1 MFKISS
7 HTYKTIVF
15 LALLI
20 FPILTYG
27 QILDTEIP
35 NVISDSIK
43 KNKIKVIPLTHII
56 EGIEITNKE
65 LKSIQKKINKDTKI
79 TEIDSLFPFYEE
91 FLKIQK
97 EEVDKFLKA
106 DPNRE
111 KIDNLII
118 KWDGYSEYLEIWQT
132 EINDFQER
140 NSRLYETIEPSE
152 TIWNLTY
159 DNALEENAP
168 PEILNN
174 IVAIRDSV
182 VKLKDIILKNN
193 NDFLSMEARINV
205 ELNEIDEVIEEL
217 TSLKDSDVYNLFNQR
232 LTPVWTTSFSNIWE
246 HSGTNNIDTVKMST
260 LGNFDFVK
268 TLKRS
273 LPLFLIFVALIT
285 LLVLY
290 LKKAFET
297 YPFTEENADLQHA
310 KSTLTEHYLATIF
323 FLVFLL
329 ARFYFVPAPKLFLD
343 ILTLF
348 SLFSAIALVKPLMY
362 KRFKKLIYFAIFFY
376 VFDSIKT
383 YVWFNAEQYRLYT
396 FIEAILVIVV
406 VFSFTHPYR
415 ETLKMKMEIFG
426 KFLLRFTPLIYV
438 LCGASILANI
448 LGYINLTDLSLKIST
463 RSGVFIILFYA
474 LLIISN
480 SLFLSIIHRHFSV
493 QSSFDPDHKLQTE
506 KKVLKF
512 NRVTVIIIWSLVFLK
527 MIDQLAPILT
537 FFTDTSSEPYKFGN
551 LTFTLNEVV
560 SFLLVLFISFA
571 LTRIVSFLINDGQG
585 ILRVFKFPKGIPAAI
600 SLVIRYLIIAFGI
613 ILALSSLGI
622 DLSKFNLMAGA
633 LGLGIGF
640 GLQTVISNFVSGLIL
655 VFERPILQGDTV
667 EVDNLLGTVN
677 RIGVRSSSITTF
689 EGAEVIVPNNNL
701 ISNDLI
707 NWTLS
712 NNTKRVEI
720 LVGTSYSSDPNLV
733 LKILYEAASN
743 YEDTL
748 KNPPPQALFVDFG
761 DNSLNFTLRFW
772 VHYELWLQAKSDVS
786 IEVYNQFKDAGIEI
800 PFPQRDLH
808 IKNIPEIVSN
818 YKTPPPHDPPESETN
833 MDDTEIPKVVIP
845 IEHRDPGHDL
855 EVEEKESEAN
865 ENQEPNND
873 NQETQ

>member
-7 HTYKTIVF
+7 HIYKTIVF
-15 LALLI
+15 LALLT
-20 FPILTYG
+20 FPILTIG

-43 KNKIKVIPLTHII
+43 TKTPKVIPLTHII
-56 EGIEITNKE
+56 EGIEVTNKE
-65 LKSIQKKINKDTKI
+65 ISSINKKINKDRKI
-79 TEIDSLFPFYEE
+79 TEIDSMFPIYEE

-97 EEVDKFLKA
+97 EEVNKFIKA

-118 KWDGYSEYLEIWQT
+118 MWEGYGEYLEIWQS
-132 EINDFQER
+132 EVNEFEER
-140 NSRLYETIEPSE
+140 NSRLYETIAPAE
-152 TIWNLTY
+152 TTWNLTY

-182 VKLKDIILKNN
+182 IKLKEIILKNN
-193 NDFLSMEARINV
+193 NDFLSMESRINV
-205 ELNEIDEVIEEL
+205 EINEIEEVIEEL
-217 TSLKDSDVYNLFNQR
+217 TSLKDSEVYNLFYQR
-232 LTPVWTTSFSNIWE
+232 LEPIWTTSFSKIWE
-246 HSGTNNIDTVKMST
+246 RSGTNNIDSVKKST
-260 LGNFDFVK
+260 LGTFDFVK
-268 TLKRS
+268 NLKRS
-273 LPLFLIFVALIT
+273 LPLFVILVALIT

-290 LKKAFET
+290 LKKAFTT
-297 YPFTEENADLQHA
+297 YPFTDENADLQHA
-310 KSTLTEHYLATIF
+310 KDVLTEHYLATIF
-323 FLVFLL
+323 FITFLL

-343 ILTLF
+343 ILTLL
-348 SLFSAIALVKPLMY
+348 SLFSAISLVKPLMY

-396 FIEAILVIVV
+396 FIEAALVIVV
-406 VFSFTHPYR
+406 LFSFTNPYVD
-415 ETLKMKMEIFG
+415 TKKMKMGTFG
-426 KFLLRFTPLIYV
+426 IFLLKLTPLLYV
-438 LCGASILANI
+438 LCGISILANI
-448 LGYINLTDLSLKIST
+448 IGYINLTDLTLKIST
-463 RSGVFIILFYA
+463 RSGVFIILFYS
-474 LLIISN
+474 LLIICN
-480 SLFLSIIHRHFSV
+480 AILLSVVHRHFCV
-493 QSSFDPDHKLQTE
+493 QPSFDPELKLLTE

-512 NRVTVIIIWSLVFLK
+512 NRVTIIIIWGLVFLK

-537 FFTDTSSEPYKFGN
+537 YFTDTSSEPYKFGN
-551 LTFTLNEVV
+551 LSFTPNEVL

-571 LTRIVSFLINDGQG
+571 LTRIISFLINDDQG
-585 ILRVFKFPKGIPAAI
+585 ILRVFKLPKGIPAAI
-600 SLVIRYLIIAFGI
+600 SLVIRYLIIGFGI

-677 RIGVRSSSITTF
+677 RIGVRSSTITTF
-689 EGAEVIVPNNNL
+689 DGAEVIVPNNSL

-712 NNTKRVEI
+712 DNTKRVEI
-720 LVGTSYSSDPNLV
+720 IVGTSYNSDPNEV
-733 LKILYEAASN
+733 LKILYDVAIN

-748 KNPPPQALFVDFG
+748 KTPTPQALFVDFG
-761 DNSLNFTLRFW
+761 DSSLNFTLRFW
-772 VHYELWLQAKSDVS
+772 VHYENWLQARSDVS
-786 IEVYNQFKDAGIEI
+786 IEIYNQFKEEDIEI
-800 PFPQRDLH
+800 PFPQRDIH
-808 IKNIPEIVSN
+808 VKNIPEIVSN
-818 YKTPPPHDPPESETN
+818 YKTPPPHDPPDTETN
-833 MDDTEIPKVVIP
+833 IDDTEIPKVVIP

-865 ENQEPNND
+865 DDQEPNND
-873 NQETQ
+873 NQ